1 VKEGTSNSVPPALE
15 YRLARE
21 SDMPE
26 PERFEIT
33 AGEQLL
39 MPCGST
45 VVFPETGELT
55 AEEVAAIIAAQSRCT
70 VKVVDAGNLEIIP
83 PDVLPLMNKRVG
95 GMESALASLG
105 IPAEMTRGGE
115 SYAAARAALEA
126 AAPKPYPEPRNRRE
140 KRKAAAE
147 ARRRR

>member
-39 MPCGST
+39 MPCGS
-45 VVFPETGELT
+45 
-55 AEEVAAIIAAQSRCT
+55 
-70 VKVVDAGNLEIIP
+70 
-83 PDVLPLMNKRVG
+83 
-95 GMESALASLG
+95 
-105 IPAEMTRGGE
+105 
-115 SYAAARAALEA
+115 YAAARAALEA